1 MNFKKIYPFIILLI
15 VVLFIGGNFIYNIL
29 SYNYN
34 VPLNFKIKKGAS
46 VDEITKELEKE
57 NIISSSF
64 SFKLYLI
71 LTGKHKNIKAGNY
84 KIERPFNMIELS
96 NILIKGGEGVKIK
109 IIPGMTLKDIEL
121 LFKENGL
128 NVNFQKY
135 KLSHFSDLNLYN
147 IFEDKILEGFL
158 MPDTYEFFEETE
170 EEIIKKI
177 LLNFQKKALPYLE
190 KIENPY
196 QALIVASL
204 IEKEIIPIEDRF
216 LASDVIWK
224 RLKNNWTLDVDASLV
239 YAKCNGF
246 YFFCKDKKLTSSDLK
261 SQNKYNVYIFKGLPP
276 TPISNPSINSIIAAI
291 NPKKNDFYFYFTT
304 KDGKTI
310 FSKTLKEHEEKL
322 KILR

>member
-15 VVLFIGGNFIYNIL
+15 VFLFIGGNFIYNIL

-84 KIERPFNMIELS
+84 KIERQFNMIELS

-147 IFEDKILEGFL
+147 I
-158 MPDTYEFFEETE
+158 
-170 EEIIKKI
+170 
-177 LLNFQKKALPYLE
+177 
-190 KIENPY
+190 
-196 QALIVASL
+196 
-204 IEKEIIPIEDRF
+204 
-216 LASDVIWK
+216 
-224 RLKNNWTLDVDASLV
+224 
-239 YAKCNGF
+239 
-246 YFFCKDKKLTSSDLK
+246 
-261 SQNKYNVYIFKGLPP
+261 
-276 TPISNPSINSIIAAI
+276 
-291 NPKKNDFYFYFTT
+291 
-304 KDGKTI
+304 
-310 FSKTLKEHEEKL
+310 L
-322 KILR
+322 KIKS